1 MDMRKLRF
9 VLNSTAESGNFSQLN
24 LAPNLLE
31 SFIPGYSLISK
42 FILDALGFD
51 IGIVVS
57 TGLLVFAAGTAWK
70 YASKML
76 SSFLNE
82 YLVASIYFDDH
93 DDLFASVL
101 AWVAEQRVG
110 KVARRLKAVSKQ
122 GSSPEDDEV
131 DEVETVTSELFH
143 FGKWAAKVPPKY
155 EPWFGSYQFMFGYR
169 FFIFER
175 ARRERQATPWA
186 GRSEEEHI
194 VLKTFGLSTGP
205 IKELLVHIKKWSIE
219 RENSI
224 TVIKRPQSKEIRR
237 YQGAW
242 SRVTSRPS
250 RPMETVVLDPEQK
263 DALIADVN
271 EYLSPASPR
280 WYAVRG
286 IPYRRG
292 YLFHGPPGTGKSS
305 LSFALAGLFG
315 LNIFVIS
322 LLEPTLTESDLMQL
336 FNNLPRRCIVLLE
349 DIDTAGLARDE
360 KTEDAETETKSKET
374 IKEEKFSAADL
385 AKELKK
391 AGRRGGGSDDQ
402 KQGISLSGLLN
413 AIDGVA
419 SHEGRVLVMTT
430 NHPEK
435 LDSALI
441 RPGRVDMQVAFTLAT
456 KHQTREI
463 FSRMYSTEH
472 NNKPRRNQDQS
483 NGSIQPDLKTKSL
496 TKMQNGSANG
506 HANGHIKPY
515 LNGNLSIFSNVSESK
530 PLLGLT
536 SAPKYSLQDIE
547 KLADEF
553 ADMVPE
559 GKFSPAEV
567 QNFLITR
574 KKDPQRAID
583 EVELWRDELLEAKE
597 RKSKLVAV
605 Q

>member
-1 MDMRKLRF
+1 MDIKKLRL
-9 VLNSTAESGNFSQLN
+9 VLNSTGEAGNLSQLN

-31 SFIPGYSLISK
+31 TFIPGYGLISK
-42 FILDALGFD
+42 FILDTFGFD
-51 IGIVVS
+51 IGVVVS
-57 TGLLVFAAGTAWK
+57 AGLLIFATGTAWK
-70 YASKML
+70 YVSKL
-76 SSFLNE
+76 AWTFLNQ
-82 YLVASIYFDDH
+82 YLVASVYFDDH
-93 DDLFASVL
+93 DDLFPSVL
-101 AWVAEQRVG
+101 AWIADQRVG
-110 KVARRLKAVSKQ
+110 RVARRLKAVSKQ
-122 GSSPEDDEV
+122 GSSPEEDDVGEM
-131 DEVETVTSELFH
+131 DNDPAELFH
-143 FGKWAAKVPPKY
+143 FGRWAAKVPPKY
-155 EPWFGSYQFMFGYR
+155 EPYFGSYQFTFGYR

-175 ARRERQATPWA
+175 GKREKSSSPWQP
-186 GRSEEEHI
+186 RSEEEHI
-194 VLKTFGLSTGP
+194 VLKTFGWSTAP
-205 IKELLVHIKKWSIE
+205 IKALLVHIKQWSIE

-263 DALIADVN
+263 EALIADVN

-292 YLFHGPPGTGKSS
+292 YLFYGPPGTGKSS

-349 DIDTAGLARDE
+349 DIDTAGLAREEE
-360 KTEDAETETKSKET
+360 KLDDTTKDKKEE
-374 IKEEKFSAADL
+374 KDEKFSAADL
-385 AKELKK
+385 AKELRKT
-391 AGRRGGGSDDQ
+391 AGGGRRGGGGGGGSDDL
-402 KQGISLSGLLN
+402 KPGISLSGLLN

-463 FSRMYSTEH
+463 FSRMYSTDH
-472 NNKPRRNQDQS
+472 DTGPKKSVIGITVTS
-483 NGSIQPDLKTKSL
+483 NGHSPNGTAGKLL
-496 TKMQNGSANG
+496 TNNHKIGEA
-506 HANGHIKPY
+506 Y
-515 LNGNLSIFSNVSESK
+515 TRDE
-530 PLLGLT
+530 
-536 SAPKYSLQDIE
+536 IE
-547 KLADEF
+547 ELADKF
-553 ADMVPE
+553 ADLVPE

-574 KKDPQRAID
+574 KKDPQRAMD
-583 EVELWRDELLEAKE
+583 DVALWRDQLLEAKE
-597 RKSKLVAV
+597 RKSKIVFV